1 MKKKILKIIHK
12 ILEENGRPRSAFY
25 RTDEDIEIYA
35 NEIMEVFKNFKAKEA
50 K

>member
-12 ILEENGRPRSAFY
+12 ILEENGRPRSTFY

-35 NEIMEVFKNFKAKEA
+35 NEIIAIFKNEK
-50 K
+50 